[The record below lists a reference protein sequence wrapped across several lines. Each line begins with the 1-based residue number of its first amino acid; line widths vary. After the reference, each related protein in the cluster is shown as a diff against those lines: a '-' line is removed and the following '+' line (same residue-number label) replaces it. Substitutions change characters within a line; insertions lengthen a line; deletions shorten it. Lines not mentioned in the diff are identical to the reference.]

1 MIAFSAGLLAG
12 AVLVGAVL
20 WWQRRRTA
28 SRLAQMMAEVMSGTA
43 LSTLPADD
51 LERSVLVA
59 MEALNDAN
67 RTQLEAAN
75 AELRLREQSL
85 SGIAEAVV
93 LLDTDGQIVYA
104 NTAAEETLG
113 RALSGRGLRHNVLTN
128 LAEQA
133 KSGEAQQIS
142 FDDPI
147 EQRVYHASARIVDDS
162 GYAVVVVRDE
172 TETRRLAAVRRDFVA
187 DASHEL
193 KTPVSA
199 IRAAI
204 ETVILALADG
214 DLDAAQRFSEKVRG
228 SAERLSNLVG
238 DLLDLSRLESAVE
251 RGGVIELGSVVHAE
265 VNRRAGAKPS
275 PTFHSV
281 ATPLEVVGISSDL
294 ALAVGNLLSN
304 AIRYTPADG
313 SVTVRLLPEEGW
325 VTIEVT
331 DTGSGIPSKDLP
343 RVFERFYRVDPARS
357 RATGG
362 TGLGLSIVRHVVES
376 HGGSVAASSIL
387 GEGSTFR
394 IRLPLAP
401 EID

>member
-1 MIAFSAGLLAG
+1 
-12 AVLVGAVL
+12 
-20 WWQRRRTA
+20 
-28 SRLAQMMAEVMSGTA
+28 MMAEVMSGTA